1 MKVLVFD
8 VSGRYAHFRKY
19 YTNSS
24 SLTYLVPPRT
34 TLCGLAAGILGI
46 ERDAY
51 YDQFVP
57 GKVDIG
63 VQILKPARKI
73 MQTVN
78 YMKIEG
84 PKDFIQ
90 PKNHTQIPFEILT
103 GDDGVAYRIYFSS
116 NQAEI
121 MDRMTE
127 SVREGW
133 SWYPPYLGSAPFQ
146 CSLTYVCDTE
156 ADYGVKDGRIRVS
169 SLVRV
174 ESIKEKT
181 LDILSEPVSL
191 YREKMP
197 RYFDNGRTLHE
208 TASYLYDV
216 NGKALKM
223 EVKEPVLS
231 LEICNE
237 QVCVTFM

>member
-8 VSGRYAHFRKY
+8 IAGRCAHFRKY

-24 SLTYLVPPRT
+24 SLTYSVPPRT
-34 TLCGLAAGILGI
+34 TICGLIAGILGI

-51 YDQFVP
+51 YDQFTP
-57 GKVDIG
+57 GKADIG
-63 VQILKPARKI
+63 VQILKPARKV
-73 MQTVN
+73 MQMVN
-78 YMKIEG
+78 YMKILG

-103 GDDGVAYRIYFSS
+103 GDEGVAYRIYFSS

-127 SVREGW
+127 YVREGR
-133 SWYPPYLGSAPFQ
+133 SWYPPYLGAAPFQ
-146 CSLTYVCDTE
+146 CSISYVCDAE
-156 ADYGVKDGRIRVS
+156 ADYATRAGQIRVS

-191 YREKMP
+191 YRENMP
-197 RYFDNGRTLHE
+197 RYFEEGRTLHE

-231 LEICNE
+231 LEIRKE
-237 QVCVTFM
+237 PVYVTFM